1 MDALF
6 ESILWLLGTVIEIY
20 FVLAVINIVLYW
32 AIHFGFIGLGGDA
45 FKKFLKFLHQITEP
59 VHAKLR
65 QEIKPIYG
73 FDLSPYVLI
82 LALSFVLHLIDKLCQ
97 SMMM

>member
-6 ESILWLLGTVIEIY
+6 ESILWLLGTIVEIY

-32 AIHFGFIGLGGDA
+32 AIHFSFIGLGGNA
-45 FKKFLKFLHQITEP
+45 FKNILKILHQITEP
-59 VHAKLR
+59 VHYKLR
-65 QEIKPIYG
+65 QNIKPIHG

-97 SMMM
+97 SM